1 MAPIQCGSAA
11 AAEQMVIH
19 FHHLKSEPQL
29 SIQRPKAPGVSL
41 VRICGAQPPLAGSV
55 SRVGAEG
62 PGTTSGQ
69 QLRMYSAPL
78 GRTLFSLY
86 GHRVY
91 NTGRDDCDFLVWP
104 VGSEAATGHI

>member
-1 MAPIQCGSAA
+1 MAPIQRGSAA

-19 FHHLKSEPQL
+19 FHNLKSEVQL
-29 SIQRPKAPGVSL
+29 SIRRPKAPGV
-41 VRICGAQPPLAGSV
+41 AGRGLWSTTSPGWVSV

-69 QLRMYSAPL
+69 QLRMRSAPL
-78 GRTLFSLY
+78 GSALFSLY

-91 NTGRDDCDFLVWP
+91 SIGRDDCDFLLWP
-104 VGSEAATGHI
+104 LGSEAATGHI